1 MKKISKDNAMLLDI
15 QYIKPNKRQ
24 NQPDYLYIIWK
35 DLEDQQKHLQVIP
48 EPKME
53 IYFEKPE
60 FRTHNYNR
68 NYARLNEVNKKVVK
82 YKDVIYAIADDMGD
96 AGKQRLTDCF
106 NTGNYKGIKD
116 FYLYPYT
123 FGSDYDIRTWYRH
136 KWKEEF
142 DNDKTKPISK
152 GFLDIEV
159 DIMESIG
166 KPNPVYNPVDLVT
179 VIDHDSKT
187 SYTFA
192 LVGVDCPTKELDLD
206 KMSII
211 NRIKEEQ
218 RRKMY
223 RHRMKEQAYYS
234 SHVDELEKAAH
245 EMFDENYPGMEYKFY
260 FYKDERKMLVH
271 LFQLIN
277 QLKKDFIGI
286 WNIAFDIPFLIE
298 RMQVLGLDP
307 KEVMCHPD
315 FPVKQCYFKKDTI
328 NFAIKNKA
336 DFFHLS
342 SYTIFYDQMVT
353 YAAIRKGQQELRSN
367 KLTYIAEKEIQD
379 EKLDYSEDG
388 NIKTL
393 SYNNYL
399 KYILY
404 NIKDVLLQCGIEDRT
419 QDLETYYATSYKN
432 ITPYENEFKQTVKL
446 RNVQYSS
453 FLSQELIPGNNVNGI
468 LYNNHRNEEEDE
480 DDDVGFEGALVG
492 EPALIDYFGVPIYGK
507 RSNSIFK
514 YSVDFDMSA
523 FYPNT
528 IQVMN
533 IDPSCLIFK
542 MILNANQYDVRGGD
556 IPFHG
561 ITDRQI
567 YKNNSDSF
575 TDDIAKEVMD
585 NFHTKNY
592 IYFGHKWLN
601 LPSINQAFRKVV
613 ADNERRMAA

>member
-1 MKKISKDNAMLLDI
+1 MKINKDNSMLLDI
-15 QYIKPNKRQ
+15 QYIKPNRKTK
-24 NQPDYLYIIWK
+24 QPDYLYIIWK
-35 DLEDQQKHLQVIP
+35 DLTDNEKHLQVIP
-48 EPKME
+48 EPMME

-60 FRTHNYNR
+60 FRNHVHNK
-68 NYARLNEVNKKVVK
+68 NYARLEELDKRVVK
-82 YKDVIYAIADDMGD
+82 YKDIIYAIADDMGP
-96 AGKQRLTDCF
+96 AGRDRLQNCF
-106 NTGNYKGIKD
+106 NTGNYTGIKD

-136 KWKEEF
+136 KWRQDFE
-142 DNDKTKPISK
+142 NDKSKPITK

-166 KPNPVYNPVDLVT
+166 SPNPVFNPVDLVT
-179 VIDHDSKT
+179 VIDHDTKT
-187 SYTFA
+187 SYTFS
-192 LVGVDCPTKELDLD
+192 LIGVDYPGSELNLD
-206 KMSII
+206 KLTPFE
-211 NRIKEEQ
+211 RIKEENK
-218 RRKMY
+218 RKLY
-223 RHRMKEQAYYS
+223 EHRMKEQAYYS
-234 SHVDELEKAAH
+234 QHVNEIEKAAH

-260 FYKDERKMLVH
+260 FYKDERKMLIH

-298 RMQVLGLDP
+298 RMKVLGLDP
-307 KEVMCHPD
+307 AEVMCHPD
-315 FPVKQCYFKKDTI
+315 FPVKECWFKKDTI

-336 DFFHLS
+336 DFFHIS

-367 KLTYIAEKEIQD
+367 KLTYIAEHEIQD

-393 SYNNYL
+393 SYNNFL

-446 RNVQYSS
+446 RNVQYAS
-453 FLSQELIPGNNVNGI
+453 FLAQNLVPGNNVNGLI
-468 LYNNHRNEEEDE
+468 YNNHRSEDE
-480 DDDVGFEGALVG
+480 DDEEEGFEGALVG
-492 EPALIDYFGVPIYGK
+492 EPALIDNFGVRMFGK
-507 RSNSIFK
+507 RSNSVFN

-533 IDPSCLIFK
+533 IDPSSLIFK
-542 MILNANQYDVRGGD
+542 MIINASEYDVRGGD
-556 IPFHG
+556 IPYHG
-561 ITDRQI
+561 ITDIQL

-592 IYFGHKWLN
+592 LYFGYKWLN
-601 LPSINQAFRKVV
+601 LPSINETYRRILKDEKKRKAV
-613 ADNERRMAA
+613 

>member
-1 MKKISKDNAMLLDI
+1 MQIPKDNAMLLDI
-15 QYIKPNKRQ
+15 QYIKPNRK
-24 NQPDYLYIIWK
+24 NKTSDYLYIIWK
-35 DLEDQQKHLQVIP
+35 DLTTNEKHLQVIP
-48 EPKME
+48 EPMME

-60 FRTHNYNR
+60 FRNHIYNK
-68 NYARLNEVNKKVVK
+68 NYARLEEVDKRVVK
-82 YKDVIYAIADDMGD
+82 YKDIIYAIADDMGP
-96 AGKQRLTDCF
+96 AGRDKLQNCF
-106 NTGNYKGIKD
+106 NTGNYTGIKD

-123 FGSDYDIRTWYRH
+123 FGSDYEIRVWYRH
-136 KWKEEF
+136 KWRQEF
-142 DNDKTKPISK
+142 ENDKSKPISK

-166 KPNPVYNPVDLVT
+166 SPNPVFNPVDLVT
-179 VIDHDSKT
+179 IIDHDTKT

-192 LVGVDCPTKELDLD
+192 LVGVDCPTKEMDISNVNPM
-206 KMSII
+206 KRMQ
-211 NRIKEEQ
+211 EEH
-218 RRKMY
+218 RRKLY
-223 RHRMKEQAYYS
+223 AHRMKEQSYYS
-234 SHVDELEKAAH
+234 QHVDELEKAAH
-245 EMFDENYPGMEYKFY
+245 DMFDENYPGMEYKFY

-277 QLKKDFIGI
+277 SLKKDFIGI

-298 RMQVLGLDP
+298 RMKVLGLDP
-307 KEVMCHPD
+307 VEVMCHPD
-315 FPVKQCYFKKDTI
+315 FPIKECWFKKDTI

-336 DFFHLS
+336 DFFHIS

-367 KLTYIAEKEIQD
+367 KLTYIAEHEIQD

-453 FLSQELIPGNNVNGI
+453 FMSQNLVPGNNVNGLI
-468 LYNNHRNEEEDE
+468 YNNHRSEDDE
-480 DDDVGFEGALVG
+480 DDDEGFEGALVG
-492 EPALIDYFGVPIYGK
+492 EPALIDYFGVKMYGK
-507 RSNSIFK
+507 RSNSVFN

-533 IDPSCLIFK
+533 IDPSSLIFK
-542 MILNANQYDVRGGD
+542 MILNASEYDVRGGD
-556 IPFHG
+556 IPYHG
-561 ITDRQI
+561 ITDSQI

-592 IYFGHKWLN
+592 LYFGYKWLN
-601 LPSINQAFRKVV
+601 LPSINQVY
-613 ADNERRMAA
+613 RRILKDEQRRAA